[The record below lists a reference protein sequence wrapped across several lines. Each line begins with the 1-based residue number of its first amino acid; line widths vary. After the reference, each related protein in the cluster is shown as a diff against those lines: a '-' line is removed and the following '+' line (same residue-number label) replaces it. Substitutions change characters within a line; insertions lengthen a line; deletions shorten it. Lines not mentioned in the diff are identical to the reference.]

1 MKPEDF
7 VHLHAHSHYS
17 LLEALPS
24 PKKLVERTKSQGMTT
39 LALTDNG
46 AMYGA
51 VEFFQ
56 ACKNEDVKP
65 IIGLDTYIAI
75 DKRTDKRHRIDDRN
89 FRLVLLAK
97 NEVGYK
103 NLLKIVTTGF
113 VEGFYY
119 KPRIDK
125 EFLAQHKDGLIALSG
140 SIRGEVASLLQQDS
154 YEEAER
160 VAHFYAD
167 LFGPDHFYLE
177 LVHQPDSGE
186 QVDVNERMI
195 ALSQKT
201 GIPLVAT
208 RTIHYLDTDDRDGYE
223 AQLCIQRGRTLED
236 FRRTNTEEL
245 DFSFGSPEEIIEHF
259 KSIAPEACENTRKIA
274 DMIDFEMDLGN
285 NYLPIFDV
293 PGGKSDNEYLRELS
307 LDGIKDRYGVNPSQ
321 EVMDRFEFEYE
332 VITKMGYS
340 SYFIIVQDFVN
351 FAKDKGILVG
361 PGRGS
366 AAGSLIS
373 YALKITDLDPLQY
386 GLLFERFL
394 NPDRVSMPDVDMD
407 FADSRRGEVL
417 KYVRDKYGE
426 DKVAGIITF
435 GTMKPKAAVRD
446 AARVLGLT
454 FQEADVIAKSV
465 PDPVQGRHTPLAI
478 AREEHPELKELLA
491 QNPLAREVVDLAM
504 KIEGN
509 PRHASQ
515 HACGFVIGDK
525 PLVERAPLQEGQRE
539 DTKFVVEY
547 SLNSAEAVG
556 LVKMDFLGLSNLT
569 IIEQAL
575 EIIEAVHGEKIDIE
589 HVPLDDQKTFELL
602 GRGDTTGVF
611 QLESDGM
618 KRYIRDLKPTHF
630 EDIVAMVSL
639 YRPGPL
645 SAGMVPQ
652 YINRKNGREKVV
664 YDHPLME
671 PILKETYG
679 VTVYQEQIMKISRAL
694 AGFTAGQADTLR
706 KAMGKK
712 KRDVLDKMKD
722 DFVSGCVANTVPAK
736 TAEKI
741 WHDWE
746 GFADYAFNKSH
757 AACYAMISYR
767 TAYLK
772 AHYPAEFMA
781 ALMNSDITLID
792 RITIE
797 VEECTKM
804 GITVLP
810 PDVNESYP
818 GFSVVPDTENI
829 RWGLGAIKNFGFE
842 AGRMIQQERKKGGPF
857 KDLNDLLRRLDTK
870 VVNRKNLEALV
881 KGGALDRFASRSQLL
896 GNLDQVLK
904 LHKQSH
910 KEVAQNQLTMFDMGA
925 NMAESSLILQ
935 EVPEIPKSELLNYE
949 REMLGIYISSHPT
962 RLISEAV
969 RAKAQSARDLVSLQD
984 GAVVKTIGVITDV
997 KRILTKQKQQPM
1009 AFLRVDDWSGT
1020 FEVVVFPKIYL
1031 KVRDIIVPNSYV
1043 AIMGKVSWRER
1054 GDEKE
1059 VSILADQMITFTEKE
1074 MPIIEDMFVR
1084 GIWYENGLP
1093 KTKVD
1098 EVEAGGG
1105 VVITLPE
1112 QIDPA
1117 LVESLR
1123 SVFVQVPGREPIY
1136 LKIKQGDSIR
1146 TISTEYAIDPTSRA
1160 LGQIAELVGSDKV
1173 ERKTAV

>member
-1 MKPEDF
+1 MRPEDF
-7 VHLHAHSHYS
+7 VHLHVHSHYS

-24 PKKLVERTKSQGMTT
+24 PKALVKRAKEQGMTT

-56 ACKNEDVKP
+56 ACKNEGIKP
-65 IIGLDTYIAI
+65 IIGLDAYMALNLM
-75 DKRTDKRHRIDDRN
+75 TDKRHRIDDRPY
-89 FRLVLLAK
+89 RLVLLAK
-97 NEVGYK
+97 NETGYK
-103 NLLKIVTTGF
+103 NLLKITTAGF

-125 EFLAQHKDGLIALSG
+125 PFLEKHKEGLIALSG
-140 SIRGEVASLLQQDS
+140 SIKGEIPTLLQQDN
-154 YEEAER
+154 YTDAEA
-160 VAHFYAD
+160 VARWYAD
-167 LFGPDHFYLE
+167 LFGEGNFYLE

-186 QVDVNERMI
+186 QTDINERI
-195 ALSQKT
+195 VALSKKT
-201 GIPLVAT
+201 GIPLVAA
-208 RTIHYLDTDDRDGYE
+208 RTIHYLNPEDRNGYE

-236 FRRTNTEEL
+236 FRRTNTDEL
-245 DFSFGSPEEIIEHF
+245 DLSFGTPDEIIKDFAEY
-259 KSIAPEACENTRKIA
+259 PEAIENTKKIA
-274 DMIDFEMDLGN
+274 DEINFEMDLGH
-285 NYLPIFDV
+285 NYLPIFEV
-293 PGGKSDNEYLRELS
+293 PGGKSDNEYLRELT
-307 LDGIKDRYGVNPSQ
+307 LEGIKERYGENPSQ
-321 EVMDRFEFEYE
+321 EVMERFEFEYQ

-351 FAKDKGILVG
+351 FAKREGILVG

-373 YALKITDLDPLQY
+373 YALKITDLDPLKY

-446 AARVLGLT
+446 AARVLGLS
-454 FQEADVIAKSV
+454 FQEADVIAKAV
-465 PDPVQGRHTPLAI
+465 PDPVQGRHTPLAV
-478 AREEHPELKELLA
+478 ARVETPELKELLA
-491 QNPLAREVVDLAM
+491 HNPMAREVVDLAM

-515 HACGFVIGDK
+515 HACGFVIGDL

-539 DTKFVVEY
+539 DTKFVVQY
-547 SLNSAEAVG
+547 SLNSAESAG

-575 EIIEAVHGEKIDIE
+575 EIIEAVNGDKVDIE
-589 HVPLDDQKTFELL
+589 HIPLDDKETFELL
-602 GRGDTTGVF
+602 GRGETTGVF

-618 KRYIRDLKPTHF
+618 KRYIKDLKPTEF

-679 VTVYQEQIMKISRAL
+679 VTVYQEQIMKVSRVL

-722 DFVSGCVANTVPAK
+722 DFVKGCEGNGVSAK
-736 TAEKI
+736 IAEKV

-772 AHYPAEFMA
+772 AHYPSEFMA
-781 ALMNSDITLID
+781 AVMNSDITLID

-818 GFSVVPDTENI
+818 GFSVVPDTTNI
-829 RWGLGAIKNFGFE
+829 RWGLGAVKNCGFE
-842 AGRMIQQERKKGGPF
+842 AGRAIQQERKKNGPYKSF
-857 KDLNDLLRRLDTK
+857 GEFLKRLDTK
-870 VVNRKNLEALV
+870 TVNRKNMEALI
-881 KGGALDRFASRSQLL
+881 KAGAFDRFGSRSQLL
-896 GNLDQVLK
+896 GNLDQAIK
-904 LHKQSH
+904 FHKQSQ
-910 KEVAQNQLTMFDMGA
+910 KEASQNQLTMFDLGA
-925 NMAESSLILQ
+925 SELASDTFAMQ
-935 EVPEIPKSELLNYE
+935 EVPELPQSELLNME

-962 RLISEAV
+962 RLINDAV
-969 RAKAQSARDLVSLQD
+969 RSRVQSAKQLASMNEGDM
-984 GAVVKTIGVITDV
+984 VKMIGVVTDI
-997 KRILTKQKQQPM
+997 KRILTKAKQEPM
-1009 AFLRVDDWSGT
+1009 AFVRVDDWTGS
-1020 FEVVVFPKIYL
+1020 FETVIFPKTYV
-1031 KVRDIIVPNSYV
+1031 KVRDLIIPNQYM
-1043 AIMGKVSWRER
+1043 ALMGKVSWRDR
-1054 GDEKE
+1054 GEEKE
-1059 VSILADQMITFTEKE
+1059 VSVLVDKIISFTEKE
-1074 MPIIEDMFVR
+1074 FPAIEDMIVR
-1084 GIWYENGLP
+1084 GIWHDDGLP
-1093 KTKVD
+1093 RTK
-1098 EVEAGGG
+1098 EKFEKSMTG

-1117 LVESLR
+1117 LIASLR
-1123 SVFVQVPGREPIY
+1123 EVFAASPGREPIY
-1136 LKIKQGDSIR
+1136 LKVKQGDSIK
-1146 TISTEYAIDPTSRA
+1146 TISTEYAIDPTARN
-1160 LGQIAELVGSDKV
+1160 LQKIADLVGPDRM
-1173 ERKTAV
+1173 ERKGA

>member
-1 MKPEDF
+1 MKPEEF

-24 PKKLVERTKSQGMTT
+24 PKRLVERAKKEGMT
-39 LALTDNG
+39 AIAMTDNG
-46 AMYGA
+46 SMYGA

-56 ACKNEDVKP
+56 ACQSEGIKP
-65 IIGLDTYIAI
+65 IIGLDAYMAL
-75 DKRTDKRHRIDDRN
+75 DKRTDKRPRIDDRP

-97 NEVGYK
+97 NETGYK
-103 NLLKIVTTGF
+103 NLLKATTIGF
-113 VEGFYY
+113 LEGFYY

-125 EFLAQHKDGLIALSG
+125 EFLEAHKEGLIALSG
-140 SIRGEVASLLQQDS
+140 SFRGEIPTLLQQDN
-154 YEEAER
+154 YKEAEE
-160 VAHFYAD
+160 VARWYQKTM
-167 LFGPDHFYLE
+167 GEGNFYLE
-177 LVHQPDSGE
+177 LVHQPDSGS
-186 QVDVNERMI
+186 QVDVNDRII
-195 ALSQKT
+195 ALAEKT
-201 GIPLVAT
+201 GIPLVAA
-208 RTIHYLDTDDRDGYE
+208 RAIHYLDPDDRDGYE

-236 FRRTNTEEL
+236 FRRTQAEVL
-245 DFSFGSPEEIIEHF
+245 DLSFGDAKDIIDYF
-259 KSIAPEACENTRKIA
+259 KDHPEACENTKKIA
-274 DMIDFEMDLGN
+274 DQIDFTMDLGN
-285 NYLPIFDV
+285 NYLPIFEV

-307 LDGIKDRYGVNPSQ
+307 LKGIEERYGENPSK
-321 EVMDRFEFEYE
+321 EVMDRFEFEYS

-351 FAKDKGILVG
+351 FAKEKGILVG

-373 YALKITDLDPLQY
+373 YALKITDLDPLKY

-417 KYVRDKYGE
+417 EYVRDKYGE

-454 FQEADVIAKSV
+454 FQEADIIAKAV
-465 PDPVQGRHTPLAI
+465 PDPVQGRHTPLAV
-478 AREEHPELKELLA
+478 AREEHPDLKELLSH
-491 QNPLAREVVDLAM
+491 NPLARDVVDLAL

-515 HACGFVIGDK
+515 HACGFVIGDV

-539 DTKFVVEY
+539 DSKYVVQY
-547 SLNSAEAVG
+547 SLDSAESVG

-569 IIEQAL
+569 VIEQAL
-575 EIIEAVHGEKIDIE
+575 EIIEAVHGEVVDIE
-589 HVPLDDQKTFELL
+589 HVTLEDKKTFELL
-602 GRGDTTGVF
+602 GRGETTGVF

-652 YINRKNGREKVV
+652 YINRKNGKEKVV

-679 VTVYQEQIMKISRAL
+679 VTVYQEQIMKISREL
-694 AGFTAGQADTLR
+694 AGFTAGEADTLR

-712 KRDVLDKMKD
+712 KRDVLEKMYEG
-722 DFVSGCVANTVPAK
+722 FLNGCVNNGVPKA

-757 AACYAMISYR
+757 AACYALISYR

-781 ALMNSDITLID
+781 AVMNSDITLID

-797 VEECTKM
+797 VEECEKM
-804 GITVLP
+804 GIKVLP

-818 GFSVVPDTENI
+818 GFSVVPETENI

-842 AGRMIQQERKKGGPF
+842 AGRVIQKERKENGEY
-857 KDLNDLLRRLDTK
+857 KDLSDFLKRLDTK
-870 VVNRKNLEALV
+870 VINRKNLEALI
-881 KGGALDRFASRSQLL
+881 KGGALDRFAKRSDLL
-896 GNLDQVLK
+896 GNLEQILTF
-904 LHKQSH
+904 HKQAQ
-910 KEVAQNQLTMFDMGA
+910 KEAAQNQLSMFDMGGDIA
-925 NMAESSLILQ
+925 ASSLQLQ
-935 EVPEIPKSELLNYE
+935 EVEEVPQSQILNFE
-949 REMLGIYISSHPT
+949 KEMLGLYISDHPT
-962 RLISEAV
+962 KMITEEI
-969 RAKAQSARDLVSLQD
+969 RAKALGSSKLKGMAD
-984 GAVVKTIGVITDV
+984 GASVRMVGVITEV
-997 KRILTKQKQQPM
+997 KRILTKKKQQPM
-1009 AFLRVDDWSGT
+1009 AFVRLDDWEGT
-1020 FEVVVFPKIYL
+1020 CELVVFPKLYAKIGEKL
-1031 KVRDIIVPNSYV
+1031 EESGGYV
-1043 AIMGKVSWRER
+1043 AVNGKVSWRER
-1054 GDEKE
+1054 GDDQE
-1059 VSILADQMITFTEKE
+1059 VSVLADNVILFSE
-1074 MPIIEDMFVR
+1074 EDMGR
-1084 GIWYENGLP
+1084 
-1093 KTKVD
+1093 
-1098 EVEAGGG
+1098 VERMLQTGHWEESVKKKEEQSAGG
-1105 VVITLPE
+1105 VVIHMPE
-1112 QIDPA
+1112 QIEPEFIA
-1117 LVESLR
+1117 SLR
-1123 SVFVQVPGREPIY
+1123 AELSKFPGREPVF
-1136 LKIKQGDSIR
+1136 LKLNQGGEQK
-1146 TISTEYAIDPTSRA
+1146 TIATEFNIEPTGRA
-1160 LGQIAELVGSDKV
+1160 MQSIAEIVGAQNVSRQ
-1173 ERKTAV
+1173 E

>member
-1 MKPEDF
+1 MRPEDF
-7 VHLHAHSHYS
+7 VHLHAHSHFS

-24 PKKLVERTKSQGMTT
+24 PKALVKRAKEQGMTA

-46 AMYGA
+46 GMYGM
-51 VEFFQ
+51 VDFFQ
-56 ACKNEDVKP
+56 ACKAEGIKP
-65 IIGLDTYIAI
+65 IVGLDTYMALNLMS
-75 DKRTDKRHRIDDRN
+75 DKRHRIDDRSH
-89 FRLVLLAK
+89 RLVLLAK
-97 NEVGYK
+97 DDVGYK
-103 NLLKIVTTGF
+103 NLLKITTTGF

-125 EFLAQHKDGLIALSG
+125 PFLEKHKEGLIALSG
-140 SIRGEVASLLQQDS
+140 SLRGEISTLLQQDN
-154 YEEAER
+154 YAEAEK
-160 VAHFYAD
+160 VARWYAE
-167 LFGPDHFYLE
+167 LFGEGNFYLE

-186 QVDVNERMI
+186 QTDTNDRIV
-195 ALSQKT
+195 ALSKKT
-201 GIPLVAT
+201 GIPLVVA
-208 RTIHYLDTDDRDGYE
+208 RTIHYLNPDDRDGYE

-245 DFSFGSPEEIIEHF
+245 DFSFGSAQEIIEYF
-259 KSIAPEACENTRKIA
+259 KEYPEALENTRKIA
-274 DMIDFEMDLGN
+274 DMVNFEMDLGK
-285 NYLPIFDV
+285 NYLPIFEV
-293 PGGKSDNEYLRELS
+293 PGGKTADEYLRELTVK
-307 LDGIKDRYGVNPSQ
+307 GIEGRYGINPSQ
-321 EVMDRFEFEYE
+321 EVMDRFEFEYD
-332 VITKMGYS
+332 VITKMGFS

-351 FAKDKGILVG
+351 FAKNQGILVG

-373 YALKITDLDPLQY
+373 YALKITDLDPLKY

-417 KYVRDKYGE
+417 QYVRDKYGE

-446 AARVLGLT
+446 AARVLGLS
-454 FQEADVIAKSV
+454 FQEADVIAKAI
-465 PDPVQGRHTPLAI
+465 PDPILGRHTPLAV
-478 AREEHPELKELLA
+478 ARAEHPELKELLA
-491 QNPLAREVVDLAM
+491 QNPMAREVIDLAM

-515 HACGFVIGDK
+515 HACGFVIGDI

-539 DTKFVVEY
+539 DSKFVVQY
-547 SLNSAEAVG
+547 SLNAAEAAG

-575 EIIEAVHGEKIDIE
+575 EIIEAVHGVKVDIE
-589 HVPLDDQKTFELL
+589 HIPLDDKPTFELL

-618 KRYIRDLKPTHF
+618 KRYIRDLKPTEF

-652 YINRKNGREKVV
+652 YINRKNGREKVIF
-664 YDHPLME
+664 DHPFME

-679 VTVYQEQIMKISRAL
+679 VTVYQEQIMKVSRAL

-722 DFVSGCVANTVPAK
+722 DFVSGCVNNTVPAK
-736 TAEKI
+736 TAEKV

-772 AHYPAEFMA
+772 AHYPSEFMA
-781 ALMNSDITLID
+781 ALMNADITLID

-797 VEECTKM
+797 VEECAKM

-818 GFSVVPDTENI
+818 GFSVVPNSDNI
-829 RWGLGAIKNFGFE
+829 RWGLGAIKNCGFE
-842 AGRMIQQERKKGGPF
+842 AGRAIQQERKKNGPYTSLGDF
-857 KDLNDLLRRLDTK
+857 LKRLDTK
-870 VVNRKNLEALV
+870 VVNRKNMEALI
-881 KGGALDRFASRSQLL
+881 KGGAFDRFASRSQLL
-896 GNLDQVLK
+896 GNLEQILK
-904 LHKQSH
+904 FHKQSQ
-910 KEVAQNQLTMFDMGA
+910 KEVSTNQLTMFDMSSAIGE
-925 NMAESSLILQ
+925 ESLRLQ
-935 EVPEIPKSELLNYE
+935 EMPEISQSELLNFE

-962 RLISEAV
+962 RLINETV
-969 RAKAQSARDLVSLQD
+969 RAKAQSAKQLASLEE
-984 GAVVKTIGVITDV
+984 GAIVKMIGVITDV
-997 KRILTKQKQQPM
+997 KRILTKVKQEPM
-1009 AFLRVDDWSGT
+1009 AFVRVDDWSGPL
-1020 FEVVVFPKIYL
+1020 EVVVFPKTYL
-1031 KVRDIIVPNSYV
+1031 KVRDLIIPNHYV
-1043 AIMGKVSWRER
+1043 AIMGKVSWRDRSE
-1054 GDEKE
+1054 EKE
-1059 VSILADQMITFTEKE
+1059 VSVLADKMIAFSEQE
-1074 MPIIEDMFVR
+1074 MPLIEDMFVR
-1084 GIWYENGLP
+1084 GIWHDDGLP
-1093 KTKVD
+1093 KASI
-1098 EVEAGGG
+1098 AGAAATGG
-1105 VVITLPE
+1105 IVITLPD
-1112 QIDPA
+1112 QIDPV

-1123 SVFVQVPGREPIY
+1123 EVFALTPGREPVY
-1136 LKIKQGDSIR
+1136 LKVRQGDAVR
-1146 TISTEYAIDPTSRA
+1146 TIATEYAIDPTARA
-1160 LGQIAELVGSDKV
+1160 LQKIADLVGSEKV
-1173 ERKTAV
+1173 ERKTAA

>member
-1 MKPEDF
+1 MRPEDF

-24 PKKLVERTKSQGMTT
+24 PKALVKRAKEQGMNA
-39 LALTDNG
+39 LAMTDNG

-56 ACKNEDVKP
+56 ACKNEGIKP
-65 IIGLDTYIAI
+65 IIGLDMFMAVN
-75 DKRTDKRHRIDDRN
+75 RMTDKRPRIDDRPN
-89 FRLVLLAK
+89 RLVLLAK
-97 NEVGYK
+97 NDAGYK
-103 NLLKIVTTGF
+103 NLLKISTSGF
-113 VEGFYY
+113 LEGFYY

-125 EFLAQHKDGLIALSG
+125 EFLKAHAEGLIALSG
-140 SIRGEVASLLQQDS
+140 SIRGEVAQLLLQDN
-154 YEEAER
+154 YTDAES
-160 VAHFYAD
+160 VARWYAEV
-167 LFGPDHFYLE
+167 FGEDYYLE
-177 LVHQPDSGE
+177 LVHQPDSGQQE
-186 QVDVNERMI
+186 DVNDRLI
-195 ALSQKT
+195 ALSKKT

-208 RTIHYLDTDDRDGYE
+208 RAIHYLNPDDRNGYE

-236 FRRTNTEEL
+236 FQRTNTEEL
-245 DFSFGSPEEIIEHF
+245 DLSFGLAQEVIDYFAEV
-259 KSIAPEACENTRKIA
+259 PEACENTRKIA
-274 DMIDFEMDLGN
+274 DQINFEMDLGH
-285 NYLPIFDV
+285 NYLPIFEV
-293 PGGKSDNEYLRELS
+293 PGGKSVDDYLHELS
-307 LDGIKDRYGVNPSQ
+307 LVGIKERYGENPSA
-321 EVMDRFEFEYE
+321 EVMERFEFEYS
-332 VITKMGYS
+332 VIKKMGYS

-351 FAKDKGILVG
+351 FAKGRGILVG

-373 YALKITDLDPLQY
+373 YALKITDLDPLKY

-417 KYVRDKYGE
+417 QYVRDKYGE

-454 FQEADVIAKSV
+454 FQEADVIAKAI
-465 PDPVQGRHTPLAI
+465 PEPVQGRHTPLAV
-478 AREEHPELKELLA
+478 ARVEHADLKELLA
-491 QNPLAREVVDLAM
+491 HNPMAREVVDLAM
-504 KIEGN
+504 KLEGN

-515 HACGFVIGDK
+515 HACGFVIGDI

-539 DTKFVVEY
+539 DSKYVVQY
-547 SLNSAEAVG
+547 SLNAAESAG

-575 EIIEAVHGEKIDIE
+575 EIIEAVHGEKVDIE
-589 HVPLDDQKTFELL
+589 HVPLDDQKTFDLL

-618 KRYIRDLKPTHF
+618 KRYIRDLKPTEF

-652 YINRKNGREKVV
+652 YINRKNGREEVV

-679 VTVYQEQIMKISRAL
+679 VTVYQEQIMKVSRAL

-722 DFVSGCVANTVPAK
+722 DFVAGCVANNVPVKAANK
-736 TAEKI
+736 V

-772 AHYPAEFMA
+772 AHFPDAFMA
-781 ALMNSDITLID
+781 ALMNADITLIE

-818 GFSVVPDTENI
+818 GFSVVPGTSNI

-842 AGRMIQQERKKGGPF
+842 AGRAIQQERKLNGPYNTF
-857 KDLNDLLRRLDTK
+857 GEFLQRLDSK
-870 VVNRKNLEALV
+870 VINRKNLEALI
-881 KGGALDRFASRSQLL
+881 KGGALDRFATRSQLL
-896 GNLDQVLK
+896 GNLDQIITFQ
-904 LHKQSH
+904 KQAR
-910 KEVAQNQLTMFDMGA
+910 KEKNQNQLTMFDMGSEIA
-925 NMAESSLILQ
+925 ADSLRLQ
-935 EVPEIPKSELLNYE
+935 EMPELSQSEILNYE

-962 RLISEAV
+962 RLLSDEI
-969 RAKAQSARDLVSLQD
+969 RTRAQSAQKLPDMAD
-984 GAVVKTIGVITDV
+984 GSMVKMIGVITEV
-997 KRILTKQKQQPM
+997 KRILTKAKQQPM
-1009 AFLRVDDWSGT
+1009 AFMRIDDWTGP

-1031 KVRDIIVPNSYV
+1031 KVRDDIQPNKYV
-1043 AIMGKVSWRER
+1043 AVMGKASHREHA
-1054 GDEKE
+1054 EKQE
-1059 VSILADQMITFTEKE
+1059 VSVLADQMIFFTEE
-1074 MPIIEDMFVR
+1074 QLPLIEQMFMR
-1084 GIWYENGLP
+1084 GIWYEDGLP
-1093 KTKVD
+1093 KNNPLSMEQT
-1098 EVEAGGG
+1098 AG
-1105 VVITLPE
+1105 VVISLPE

-1117 LVESLR
+1117 LIQSLR
-1123 SVFVQVPGREPIY
+1123 DVFAASPGREPIF
-1136 LKIKQGDSIR
+1136 LRVKQGDSIR
-1146 TISTEYAIDPTSRA
+1146 RISTEYSIDPTARVM
-1160 LGQIAELVGSDKV
+1160 QKIADIVGADKIQ
-1173 ERKTAV
+1173 RGTL